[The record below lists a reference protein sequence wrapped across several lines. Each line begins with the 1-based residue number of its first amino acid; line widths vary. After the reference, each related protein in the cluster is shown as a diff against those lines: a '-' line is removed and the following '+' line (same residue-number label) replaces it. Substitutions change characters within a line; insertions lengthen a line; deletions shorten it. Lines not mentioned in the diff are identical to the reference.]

1 MTTSIYTSFEN
12 YKGGINNL
20 IVVSDNYGNR
30 GTSTK
35 SPQAA
40 YKNYLRN
47 RKRNNKIKFAED
59 ILRAERKAK
68 KQNKEIQ
75 NDIKAS
81 FL

>member
-1 MTTSIYTSFEN
+1 MSTNIHRTFEN

-20 IVVSDNYGNR
+20 IVVFDDYGNR

-47 RKRNNKIKFAED
+47 RKRKEQ
-59 ILRAERKAK
+59 KAK
-68 KQNKEIQ
+68 R
-75 NDIKAS
+75 
-81 FL
+81 

>member
-1 MTTSIYTSFEN
+1 MISTYTSFEN

-30 GTSTK
+30 GTSLK

-47 RKRNNKIKFAED
+47 RNRRNKRKFIAD
-59 ILRAERKAK
+59 IQATESEVK
-68 KQNKEIQ
+68 K
-75 NDIKAS
+75 
-81 FL
+81 